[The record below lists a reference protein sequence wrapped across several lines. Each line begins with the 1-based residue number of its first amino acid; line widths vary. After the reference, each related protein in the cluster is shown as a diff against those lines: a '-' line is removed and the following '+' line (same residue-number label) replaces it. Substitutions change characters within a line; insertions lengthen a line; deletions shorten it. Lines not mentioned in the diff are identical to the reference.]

1 MNFLRYFEEKHYIIH
16 TLMRSVRVFKDL
28 MDYQKLPMLNQLQ
41 QLNKDATM
49 LCERY
54 FFSRRVSLLYLRGFY
69 VEVWYDTIREE
80 VVKVLPF
87 SSMQC
92 LQPYLDLINIDDAL
106 PKAY

>member
-1 MNFLRYFEEKHYIIH
+1 
-16 TLMRSVRVFKDL
+16 MRSTKIFKDL
-28 MDYQKLPMLNQLQ
+28 MEYQRLPLLKQLQ
-41 QLNKDATM
+41 QLNSEGTI

-87 SSMQC
+87 SSLQC

-106 PKAY
+106 RKAY